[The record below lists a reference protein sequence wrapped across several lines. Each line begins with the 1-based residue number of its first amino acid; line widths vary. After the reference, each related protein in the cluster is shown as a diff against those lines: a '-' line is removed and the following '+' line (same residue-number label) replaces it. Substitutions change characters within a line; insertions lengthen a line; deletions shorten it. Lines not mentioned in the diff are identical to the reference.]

1 MNIIKAGE
9 VKDSGSMF
17 HEMTPHEQELWQGMV
32 DHAYLE
38 FLQVV
43 ERGRPNLKGKLQE
56 DVVIDEVIKVRY
68 KISEKEQGREK
79 KVHYTRYRADGGIWV
94 ADEAKKYGLI
104 DQIGYLED
112 AIKAAKQAAGLSED
126 YRAVDYERPLT
137 LLGALL
143 GEKAEPP
150 SMQLDVSKLADAA
163 TPRLWY
169 LAPQS
174 ELAGILAAAG
184 RR

>member
-1 MNIIKAGE
+1 
-9 VKDSGSMF
+9 
-17 HEMTPHEQELWQGMV
+17 MV

-43 ERGRPNLKGKLQE
+43 EQGRPSLKGKLQ
-56 DVVIDEVIKVRY
+56 DDILIDEVV
-68 KISEKEQGREK
+68 KIREGEAREK
-79 KVHYTRYRADGGIWV
+79 KVKYTRYRADGGIWV
-94 ADEAKKYGLI
+94 ADEAMKYGLI

-112 AIKAAKQAAGLSED
+112 AIKVAKQAAGLSDD
-126 YRAVDYERPLT
+126 YRAVNYERPPSF
-137 LLGALL
+137 LGAWL
-143 GEKAEPP
+143 GIKTEPP

-174 ELAGILAAAG
+174 DLAGILAAAE